1 MHDNEKRM
9 VGDYEVIQA
18 FQFGDREVVLGENL
32 NAPPGELFLCAY
44 AQRNEL
50 FVQYF
55 DAIVSDSY
63 VEIAKLYVDRV
74 VQQTDKTIAEM
85 QYPHLEGVDRSI
97 IAKEDY
103 EPVYYEDDLRDK
115 IVVIKPEVL
124 RREYRQGPYQLRL
137 CTGGFGASPKSR
149 GNACFCQDL
158 LTGKTSRFERLDIAG
173 IMPMDKLPTW
183 AKKGLEICKQRQA
196 AERSEARSWK

>member
-18 FQFGDREVVLGENL
+18 FQFGDREIVLGENL

-44 AQRNEL
+44 AQRNDL

-55 DAIVSDSY
+55 DAVVSDSY

-149 GNACFCQDL
+149 GNACFCRDL

-196 AERSEARSWK
+196 AERSEAR

>member
-1 MHDNEKRM
+1 MYDNEKRM
-9 VGDYEVIQA
+9 VGDYLVIQT
-18 FQFGDREVVLGENL
+18 FQFGDREIVLGENL
-32 NAPPGELFLCAY
+32 NAPPGEQFLCAY
-44 AQRNEL
+44 AQRNDL

-85 QYPHLEGVDRSI
+85 QYPHLEGVDRSTI
-97 IAKEDY
+97 SKESY
-103 EPVYYEDDLRDK
+103 GPVYYEDDLRDK
-115 IVVIKPEVL
+115 IVVIKPDVL

-149 GNACFCQDL
+149 GNACFCRDL

-196 AERSEARSWK
+196 AERSEAR

>member
-9 VGDYEVIQA
+9 VGDYEIIQA
-18 FQFGDREVVLGENL
+18 FQFGDREIVLGENL
-32 NAPPGELFLCAY
+32 NAALGELFLCAY
-44 AQRNEL
+44 AQRNDL

-55 DAIVSDSY
+55 DAVVSDSY

-103 EPVYYEDDLRDK
+103 APVYYEDDLRDK

-149 GNACFCQDL
+149 GNACFCRDL

-196 AERSEARSWK
+196 AERSEAR

>member
-1 MHDNEKRM
+1 MHNNEKRM

-103 EPVYYEDDLRDK
+103 APVYYEDDLRDK

-149 GNACFCQDL
+149 GNACFCRDL

-196 AERSEARSWK
+196 AERSDARQWK

>member
-18 FQFGDREVVLGENL
+18 FQFGDREVVLGENT

-44 AQRNEL
+44 AQQNDL

-74 VQQTDKTIAEM
+74 VKQTDKTIAEM
-85 QYPHLEGVDRSI
+85 QLPHLEGVDRGI

-103 EPVYYEDDLRDK
+103 KNVYYEDDLRDK
-115 IVVIKPEVL
+115 IVVIKPEIL

-137 CTGGFGASPKSR
+137 CTGGFGASSKSR
-149 GNACFCQDL
+149 GNACFCRDL

-173 IMPMDKLPTW
+173 IMPMDKLPMW
-183 AKKGLEICKQRQA
+183 AKKGLEICKQRHA
-196 AERSEARSWK
+196 TERSDAR

>member
-44 AQRNEL
+44 AQRNDL

-55 DAIVSDSY
+55 DAVVSDSY

-149 GNACFCQDL
+149 GNACFCRDL

-196 AERSEARSWK
+196 AERSETR

>member
-44 AQRNEL
+44 AQRNDL

-55 DAIVSDSY
+55 DAVVSDSY

-85 QYPHLEGVDRSI
+85 QYPHLEGVDHSI
-97 IAKEDY
+97 IVKEDY

-149 GNACFCQDL
+149 GNACFCRDL

-196 AERSEARSWK
+196 AERSEAR

>member
-44 AQRNEL
+44 AQRNDL

-55 DAIVSDSY
+55 DAVVSDSY

-97 IAKEDY
+97 IPKEDY

-149 GNACFCQDL
+149 GNACFCRDL

-196 AERSEARSWK
+196 AERSEAR

>member
-9 VGDYEVIQA
+9 VGDYEIIQA
-18 FQFGDREVVLGENL
+18 FQFGDREIVLGENL
-32 NAPPGELFLCAY
+32 NAAPGELFLCAY
-44 AQRNEL
+44 AQRNDL
-50 FVQYF
+50 FVQYY
-55 DAIVSDSY
+55 DAVVSDSY
-63 VEIAKLYVDRV
+63 VQIAKLYFDRV

-137 CTGGFGASPKSR
+137 CTGGFGASSKSR
-149 GNACFCQDL
+149 GNACFCRDL

-196 AERSEARSWK
+196 AERSEAR